1 MIDKKDIL
9 KLAKK
14 VTVNTDL
21 FVVDVEID
29 KGNKIF
35 LVIDG
40 DNGVTIGQIVEVS
53 RFIEGSYDREVE
65 DFELNVSS
73 YGIDKPIIL
82 DRQYQ
87 KYKDKPIEL
96 LLTDESIR
104 RGVLVSANA
113 EKVVLKEEVVK
124 KNRKSKKMLTGDEIE
139 ISLNT
144 IKVAKGIIVF

>member
-1 MIDKKDIL
+1 MIDKKEIL

-14 VTVNTDL
+14 VTDKTDL

-96 LLTDESIR
+96 LLTDESII

-113 EKVVLKEEVVK
+113 EKVVLKKEVVK

-139 ISLNT
+139 ISLNI